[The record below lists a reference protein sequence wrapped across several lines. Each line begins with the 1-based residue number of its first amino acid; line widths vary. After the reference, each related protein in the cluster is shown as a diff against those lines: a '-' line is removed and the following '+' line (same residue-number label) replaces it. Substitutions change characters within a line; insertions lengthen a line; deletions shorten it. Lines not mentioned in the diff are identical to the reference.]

1 MAAMRLAGDLLA
13 DRFAEDHRPTV
24 RRFDTAIAAPGRE
37 IAVRIHD
44 PAPDPGASGLRPA
57 ICYFHGGGFALGSI
71 ESFDIATAALAE
83 TSGAVVAS
91 VHYRRLPETAY
102 AGAQADCDEGFAW
115 LVHNAASLDID
126 PARILLGGDSAGA
139 LLALACAA
147 NARDTDV
154 AVPAGLLLFYGTFA
168 MDAGRP
174 AYRTARDPLLSQ
186 QRIESYVA
194 LLVGSGGLAAG
205 PAPIDRDDLA
215 GLPPTHIVAAEHDP
229 LCSEAGELAVRLA
242 AAGVD
247 AHRSMIAPGMIHGFL
262 RAAGVS
268 AAGAR
273 RDWRRHADAVR
284 PCLWPLDGRPHIRKV
299 RTVKTGRKLYER
311 GRALRLEMFGE
322 PGVRSLDAADDFQE
336 PLQDLVTRH
345 VLRRRVEPAGPR
357 SRKTRSP
364 ADHRDAGRPGAAGPA
379 AQPCERCA
387 RSNGVTKEETARIAG
402 ARVASMSGLPAGVRQ
417 PGGMPAK
424 CLAVKPVLTDTRARA
439 ALLRDAARGDLA
451 DRGHRRGRAQR
462 PALIS
467 WSTPRTGRM
476 RAT

>member
-1 MAAMRLAGDLLA
+1 MGRPAAAADAAPPLAEGIERYVALFRAQPPAPGMAAMRLAGDLSG
-13 DRFAEDHRPTV
+13 DRFAEGHRPAV

-44 PAPDPGASGLRPA
+44 PAPDPDSGPRPA

-83 TSGAVVAS
+83 ASGAVVAS
-91 VHYRRLPETAY
+91 VHYRRLPETPY

-147 NARDTDV
+147 NARDMG
-154 AVPAGLLLFYGTFA
+154 AAPPAGLLLFYGTFA

-186 QRIESYVA
+186 PRIENYVA
-194 LLVGSGGLAAG
+194 LFSGSGGLAAG

-229 LCSEAGELAVRLA
+229 LCGEAGELAERMA

-247 AHRSMIAPGMIHGFL
+247 VSTRVAPGMIHGFL

-268 AAGAR
+268 AAAR
-273 RDWRRHADAVR
+273 DELAKAADAVR
-284 PCLWPLDGRPHIRKV
+284 PWLWPH
-299 RTVKTGRKLYER
+299 
-311 GRALRLEMFGE
+311 
-322 PGVRSLDAADDFQE
+322 
-336 PLQDLVTRH
+336 
-345 VLRRRVEPAGPR
+345 
-357 SRKTRSP
+357 
-364 ADHRDAGRPGAAGPA
+364 
-379 AQPCERCA
+379 
-387 RSNGVTKEETARIAG
+387 NG
-402 ARVASMSGLPAGVRQ
+402 
-417 PGGMPAK
+417 
-424 CLAVKPVLTDTRARA
+424 
-439 ALLRDAARGDLA
+439 
-451 DRGHRRGRAQR
+451 
-462 PALIS
+462 
-467 WSTPRTGRM
+467 
-476 RAT
+476 